1 MHDREK
7 ILRLYYKNAPAIC
20 GPWMIKQIN
29 KLNGKIQT
37 LRMDYKS
44 AETPEKKKQI
54 QIEGEEV
61 KAEIELYKSIVQVTK
76 PAGLPNLIP
85 TERE

>member
-1 MHDREK
+1 
-7 ILRLYYKNAPAIC
+7 
-20 GPWMIKQIN
+20 
-29 KLNGKIQT
+29 
-37 LRMDYKS
+37 MDYKS